1 MKLLVGYTADER
13 GAEAIE
19 LASALV
25 SGYPEGSLRIAIVLP
40 AAAPFNAVYP
50 GGDHGYSSIL
60 SAQVDQWAE
69 HALALVPAGIKAS
82 VVARSLPSIAE
93 GLIALAQEHQADGI
107 VLGGRKRHRAGFFLP
122 GAIANALLH
131 SSPVPVYMSSPA
143 AMETLRSAD
152 GKLTRITA
160 FVGDRPGAKGVIEH
174 SARLAAG
181 GAVPLRVVTLVLPFD
196 VQDPERDL
204 QAHVESTSAELRE
217 LAGSMD
223 LEASIDVVVGRSLD
237 EAAGQLSWQ
246 AGDLALFGS
255 ARLAADRRLF
265 IGPKAQRILGKLSV
279 PLGVIAHPGPRN

>member
-25 SGYPEGSLRIAIVLP
+25 AGTPEASLQIAIVLP

-69 HALALVPAGIKAS
+69 QALELVPEGINAS
-82 VVARSLPSIAE
+82 VVAQSVASVAE
-93 GLIALAQEHQADGI
+93 GLITLAQDYSADGI

-131 SSPVPVYMSSPA
+131 SSPVSVYMSSPA
-143 AMETLRSAD
+143 ALETLRSAD
-152 GKLTRITA
+152 GKLTRLTA
-160 FVGDRPGAKGVIEH
+160 FVGDRPGAKDVIEQ
-174 SARLAAG
+174 SARLAA
-181 GAVPLRVVTLVLPFD
+181 ASSVPLRVVTLVLPFD

-204 QAHVESTSAELRE
+204 ESHVESTRAYLAELTESLQLDARIE
-217 LAGSMD
+217 
-223 LEASIDVVVGRSLD
+223 VVVGRNLD

-246 AGDLALFGS
+246 GGDLALLGS
-255 ARLAADRRLF
+255 ARLAAARRLF
-265 IGPKAQRILGKLSV
+265 IGPKAQRILGKLFV
-279 PLGVIAHPGPRN
+279 PMGVIPNPGSHS